1 MPITK
6 AERLA
11 QTNEWRRQDKLKNP
25 EKYAAKRR
33 ARTEKDRAAP
43 DYSHKR
49 WTSLIRVKYNL
60 SLEEY
65 NNMFAIQ
72 RGCCAICGT
81 HQSEM
86 KIRLS
91 VDHDHTTGK
100 IRSLLCK
107 SCNIGLGEFKDRV
120 ELLKKAIS
128 YLESHV

>member
-1 MPITK
+1 
-6 AERLA
+6 
-11 QTNEWRRQDKLKNP
+11 
-25 EKYAAKRR
+25 
-33 ARTEKDRAAP
+33 
-43 DYSHKR
+43 
-49 WTSLIRVKYNL
+49 
-60 SLEEY
+60 
-65 NNMFAIQ
+65 MFAIQ